1 MNPYLGCDHGC
12 AYCFARPTH
21 AWLGLSP
28 VLDFETRLFAKHDA
42 AVLLE
47 RELRAPSYRCKVIAL
62 GVNTDAYQPS
72 ERELGIT
79 RSLLEVLSRFSH
91 PVSLITKSALVT
103 RDIDILAD
111 MAARGLVHV
120 TVSVTTLDRHL
131 ARRLE
136 PRAATPPRRLE
147 TVRQLAAAG
156 IPTSVNMAPVIP
168 GLNEHELEAGLGGAA
183 DAGAGKAGYTLL
195 RLPLEIRDLFREWLE
210 THVPDRAARSEERRV
225 GKGGVSKGR

>member
-62 GVNTDAYQPS
+62 GVNTDAYQPI
-72 ERELGIT
+72 ERDPGIT

-120 TVSVTTLDRHL
+120 TV
-131 ARRLE
+131 
-136 PRAATPPRRLE
+136 
-147 TVRQLAAAG
+147 
-156 IPTSVNMAPVIP
+156 
-168 GLNEHELEAGLGGAA
+168 
-183 DAGAGKAGYTLL
+183 
-195 RLPLEIRDLFREWLE
+195 
-210 THVPDRAARSEERRV
+210 RSEEHTSELQSLMRHSYAV
-225 GKGGVSKGR
+225 LCLNKKITPILKIGNKP